1 MHNLSNIH
9 KGELYA
15 IISGLMYGLVGYF
28 GVNIINAGNSVGN
41 MTFWRCFISAIIAVI
56 IMLPRCNRLEIKK
69 SDSFKIFIYGAIF
82 YGPCSMLFFYAS
94 SYIGTGLAMV
104 IFFTYPAI
112 VVLINRFLYKNPISK
127 IYYISITVILVGMF
141 FLADFGDT
149 KFSIIGIILGLFSA
163 LGYGCYMVSSQNI
176 VNVDPVLSTCVVSL
190 GCAFAGI
197 IAAMVQGA
205 FSIPYEMS
213 TWMNIFGMAII
224 STTLPILLL
233 LEAMKYISS
242 TKASILSVLEPVFV
256 VIFGMILLGE
266 QISLM
271 QGFGVVIVLGGAML
285 ALKCKK

>member
-1 MHNLSNIH
+1 MHNLSNTN

-15 IISGLMYGLVGYF
+15 TISGLMYGLVGYF
-28 GVNIINAGNSVGN
+28 GINIINAGNSVGN
-41 MTFWRCFISAIIAVI
+41 MTFWRCIISAIIAAI
-56 IMLPRCNRLEIKK
+56 IILLKCTKLEVKK
-69 SDSFKIFIYGAIF
+69 SDIFKIFIYGAIF

-94 SYIGTGLAMV
+94 RYIGTGLAMV

-112 VVLINRFLYKNPISK
+112 VVLINKFLYKNTISR

-149 KFSIIGIILGLFSA
+149 KFSITGIILGLFSA
-163 LGYGCYMVSSQNI
+163 LGYGCYMASSQS
-176 VNVDPVLSTCVVSL
+176 VSNVDPVLSTCVVSL

-197 IAAMVQGA
+197 IAAMFQGA
-205 FSIPYEMS
+205 FSIPYEIS
-213 TWMNIFGMAII
+213 TWMNILGMALI

-271 QGFGVVIVLGGAML
+271 QGFGVMIVLGGAML
-285 ALKCKK
+285 ALRCKR